1 MSRAARRGR
10 AALLPVIALAAGMLA
25 VPLAAPDEAHA
36 ADSCA
41 AEDAAYTTE
50 VPAALALVDAAG
62 ANALATGDG
71 VVVAIVD
78 SGIDV
83 GNPHLRGVQISGV
96 NLVGDGERVDGLSD
110 LTGHGTAIAGIIA
123 SQPVEGSGV
132 VGLAPDVELM
142 SVRVFRSDSDQDAEA
157 GFGPSAQKIADG
169 IRYAADHG
177 ADVINVSLSQESD
190 SSELRAAVEHAAAA
204 GALVVASA
212 GNRKADEDA
221 PDAARY
227 PAGYAQALGVTAAD
241 DAGRATDASVHGPQV
256 DVAAPGQD
264 VLTIAANGKDCLYAA
279 EAPASSYATGYASA
293 AAALVVETHPED
305 SAASIAYRLMATALR
320 DNADARDDV
329 NGWGFIQP
337 AAAITLLPDRSTR
350 GPVSPY
356 FDTAGSTIAQP
367 EVALETDSTPSGFL
381 LTRETA
387 VFIALGAATLLGV
400 LGILIVRRRRLA
412 EAKEPAVEAR
422 AGGLFTDE
430 A

>member
-1 MSRAARRGR
+1 MSRAARRSR

-25 VPLAAPDEAHA
+25 IPLVAPDEAHA

-241 DAGRATDASVHGPQV
+241 GAGRATDASVHGPQV

-320 DNADARDDV
+320 DDADARDDV

-367 EVALETDSTPSGFL
+367 EVALDTDSSPSGFL
-381 LTRETA
+381 LTRETT

-400 LGILIVRRRRLA
+400 LGILIVRRRRFA

>member
-1 MSRAARRGR
+1 MTGATRRRR

-25 VPLAAPDEAHA
+25 VPLAAPEPAHA
-36 ADSCA
+36 ADGCT

-62 ANALATGDG
+62 ANGLSTGEG

-78 SGIDV
+78 SGIDA
-83 GNPHLRGVQISGV
+83 GNPHLAGVQISGV
-96 NLVGDGERVDGLSD
+96 DLVGDGERADGLSD

-123 SQPVEGSGV
+123 AQAVEGSGV

-142 SVRVFRSDSDQDAEA
+142 SVRVFRSDSDQDAQA
-157 GFGPSAQKIADG
+157 GFGPTAQKIADG

-177 ADVINVSLSQESD
+177 ADVINVSMSQAGD
-190 SSELRAAVEHAAAA
+190 SGELRAAVEHAAAA

-212 GNRKADEDA
+212 GNREADA
-221 PDAARY
+221 GAADAARY
-227 PAGYAQALGVTAAD
+227 PAGYPQALGVTAAD
-241 DAGRATDASVHGPQV
+241 ASGRATDASIHGPQV
-256 DVAAPGQD
+256 DVVAPGQD

-279 EAPASSYATGYASA
+279 DSPASSYATGYATA
-293 AAALVVETHPED
+293 AAALVVQAHPED
-305 SAASIAYRLMATALR
+305 SPASIAYRLMATALR
-320 DNADARDDV
+320 DDADARDDV

-367 EVALETDSTPSGFL
+367 ETALDTASSPTPFVV
-381 LTRETA
+381 TREIA
-387 VFIALGAATLLGV
+387 LFIALGAATVLGV
-400 LGILIVRRRRLA
+400 LSVLVIRRRRL
-412 EAKEPAVEAR
+412 EADAPTEQAR
-422 AGGLFTDE
+422 SGGLFDGE
-430 A
+430 DS

>member
-1 MSRAARRGR
+1 MSRAARRSR

-25 VPLAAPDEAHA
+25 IPFAAPDEAHA

-83 GNPHLRGVQISGV
+83 GNPHLSGVQISGV
-96 NLVGDGERVDGLSD
+96 NLVGDGERADGLSD

-212 GNRKADEDA
+212 GNRMADEDA
-221 PDAARY
+221 SDTARY

-241 DAGRATDASVHGPQV
+241 GAGRATDASVHGPQV

-305 SAASIAYRLMATALR
+305 SPASIAYRLMATALR
-320 DNADARDDV
+320 DDADARDDV

-367 EVALETDSTPSGFL
+367 EVALDTDSSPSGFL

-412 EAKEPAVEAR
+412 EAEEPAVEAR
-422 AGGLFTDE
+422 AGGLFDE
-430 A
+430 ET